1 MKKILTLVVI
11 LFFPAFIYIYFALGI
26 PKVMRAPI
34 YGPRH
39 TVEITDPD
47 GTKKI
52 DTAYYSIPAFS
63 SLTSGGL
70 AFESQKRLDGRS
82 YVAIFVPPDSIR
94 SMFTILAQDIKL
106 NRASYNYAR
115 FIFFLQTDT
124 SGNVP
129 VNAPDLAHDLLLGT
143 DTAFTLFVTPEKFDT
158 LQMQYFIHDPASKS
172 DPWTSKT
179 DAVLVDRLAR
189 IRGYYNIHSAADV
202 KRMKEDVNHILMRD
216 EGVQTLEESKVEQ
229 KR

>member
-1 MKKILTLVVI
+1 MKKILTLLVI
-11 LFFPAFIYIYFALGI
+11 LFFPALIYIYFAMGI

-39 TVEITDPD
+39 TVEITDED

-52 DTAYYSIPAFS
+52 DTAYYAIPAFS

-70 AFESQKRLDGRS
+70 LFDTHKRLDGRS
-82 YVAIFVPPDSIR
+82 YVAIFVPPDSIK

-115 FIFFLQTDT
+115 FIFILQTDST
-124 SGNVP
+124 GNVP
-129 VNAPDLAHDLLLGT
+129 VNAPDMANDLLLGT
-143 DTAFTLFVTPEKFDT
+143 DTAFTLFVRPEKFDT
-158 LQMQYFIHDPASKS
+158 LQQQYFVHDPDRKT
-172 DPWTSKT
+172 DPWTGMT
-179 DAVLVDRLAR
+179 DAVLVDRLSR